1 MVRNIAV
8 NPEAFEGQGEYAPIP
23 NGSKVQATIFAIK
36 EGVAGPN
43 SKNPGKPQAE
53 YTVKVVEDFVFTHTN
68 EDGTTKEV
76 NARGREIKYNYFPL
90 DGTVAHA
97 WQLTAF
103 ADAVG
108 WKSDPTRGVEVPDD
122 LNEVL
127 GTQVTIQ
134 VEAQPDRNDPSKVY
148 NRVRRISKAKAGGG
162 GGATKPA
169 ESGGWGS
176 I

>member
-8 NPEAFEGQGEYAPIP
+8 NPEAFQGQGNFAPIP
-23 NGSKVQATIFAIK
+23 AGTKLQATIFAIK

-53 YTVKVVEDFVFTHTN
+53 YTVKIVEDFEFQATD
-68 EDGTTKEV
+68 EDGKTRTV
-76 NARGREIKYNYFPL
+76 NARGREIRYNYFPL

-108 WKSDPTRGVEVPDD
+108 WPSSQERGVEVPDNLTD
-122 LNEVL
+122 VL
-127 GTQVTIQ
+127 GTQVTVQ
-134 VEAQPDRNDPSKVY
+134 VGQRVDQNDPAKVY
-148 NRVRRISKAKAGGG
+148 NTVSRVAKAQAGGG
-162 GGATKPA
+162 GGQKPA
-169 ESGGWGS
+169 EKKSWGDL
-176 I
+176 

>member
-8 NPEAFEGQGEYAPIP
+8 NPEAFQGQGEYAPIP
-23 NGSKVQATIFAIK
+23 PGSKVRAVIFSIK
-36 EGVAGPN
+36 EGVSGPN

-53 YTVKVVEDFVFTHTN
+53 YSVKVSEDFKFTT
-68 EDGTTKEV
+68 EDGREI

-108 WKSDPTRGVEVPDD
+108 WKADPTRGVEVPDNLQD
-122 LNEVL
+122 VL
-127 GTQVTIQ
+127 GTEVLVQVQ
-134 VEAQPDRNDPSKVY
+134 VDVDRNDPTKKYNKVS
-148 NRVRRISKAKAGGG
+148 RIAKVK
-162 GGATKPA
+162 GASTPA
-169 ESGGWGS
+169 QAEQKSWNQL
-176 I
+176 